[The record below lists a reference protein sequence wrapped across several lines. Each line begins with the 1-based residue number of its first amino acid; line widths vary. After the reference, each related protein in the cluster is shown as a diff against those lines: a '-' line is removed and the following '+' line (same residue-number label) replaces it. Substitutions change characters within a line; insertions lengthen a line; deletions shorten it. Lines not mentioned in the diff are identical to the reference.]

1 LQIEKSEIKKID
13 GEAKMV
19 SAEWLKKTELFESLE
34 ESQLNDLLS
43 HSPVESFRQGDTI
56 FRQGDEA
63 NHLYV
68 LVQGAVDL
76 SVKAMEEVGFMTS
89 KIDKEG
95 AVFGTPA
102 LMEASR
108 YNVTATCLK
117 ASRILIIEAD
127 YLKVKMTKEPKMG
140 LEIMKK
146 LSSIYFNR
154 LNELRSGVS
163 NLLKIFKVKVP

>member
-1 LQIEKSEIKKID
+1 
-13 GEAKMV
+13 MV
-19 SAEWLKKTELFESLE
+19 ALEWLKKTELFETLE
-34 ESQLNDLLS
+34 DSQLNDLLS
-43 HSPVESFRQGDTI
+43 HFIVESFRQGDTI

-76 SVKAMEEVGFMTS
+76 TVKAMEDVGLMTS

-102 LMEASR
+102 LMEPYR
-108 YNVTATCLK
+108 YNVTATCLR
-117 ASRILIIEAD
+117 ASQVLIMEAH
-127 YLKVKMTKEPKMG
+127 YLRLKMAQEPKMG

-146 LSSIYFNR
+146 LASIYFNR
-154 LNELRSGVS
+154 LNELRSGLS
-163 NLLKIFKVKVP
+163 NFLKVYKVKVP

>member
-1 LQIEKSEIKKID
+1 
-13 GEAKMV
+13 MV
-19 SAEWLKKTELFESLE
+19 PAEWLKKTDLFETLE
-34 ESQLNDLLS
+34 DPQLNDILS
-43 HSPVESFRQGDTI
+43 HSLVESFREGDTV
-56 FRQGDEA
+56 FRQGDKA

-68 LVQGAVDL
+68 LVEGAVDL
-76 SVKAMEEVGFMTS
+76 TVKAMEEIGFMTS

-102 LMEASR
+102 LMEPYR

-127 YLKVKMTKEPKMG
+127 YLKAKMMKEPKMG

-146 LSSIYFNR
+146 LASIYFNR